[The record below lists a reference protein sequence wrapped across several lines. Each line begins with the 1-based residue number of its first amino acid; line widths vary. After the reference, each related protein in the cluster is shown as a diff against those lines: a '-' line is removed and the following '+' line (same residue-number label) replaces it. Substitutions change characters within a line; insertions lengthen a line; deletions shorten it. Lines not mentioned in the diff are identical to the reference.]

1 MGQIHLGRRVKHYLL
16 PLAWIRILQVTLEPL
31 LEYGGGLASGVLPP
45 GDLTCAAGLVH
56 EPGWLLALAAL
67 LVDGCLSLL
76 APIGGHEF
84 GYLLLG
90 RLNHRGVVSA
100 SCRRPKAARARLVM
114 LLMLLVLLVMVMV
127 MMKVL
132 ALVIL
137 ELVRLAGRFDLVVQ
151 VRQVEGRLRLVV
163 ADEVGP

>member
-1 MGQIHLGRRVKHYLL
+1 MGQIHLGRGVKHYLL
-16 PLAWIRILQVTLEPL
+16 SLAWIRILQVTLEPL

-45 GDLTCAAGLVH
+45 GDFTCAAGLVH

-67 LVDGCLSLL
+67 LVDGRLSLL

-90 RLNHRGVVSA
+90 RLDHRGVVSA

-114 LLMLLVLLVMVMV
+114 LLVLLMMV
-127 MMKVL
+127 KVL

-137 ELVRLAGRFDLVVQ
+137 ELVRLTRRFDLMVQ
-151 VRQVEGRLRLVV
+151 VRQVKGRLWLVV